1 MCKSG
6 QQVEMYVYAMRY
18 LTVIDQAGNKQDY
31 EAEFLPRIG
40 ERIVLEYGIGGQ
52 PVREHFHRVK
62 DVEYYLQKPTDV
74 QVRILTEEE
83 HTPERWPS

>member
-1 MCKSG
+1 MK
-6 QQVEMYVYAMRY
+6 Y
-18 LTVIDQAGNKQDY
+18 LRVIDKAGNKQDY

-40 ERIVLEYGIGGQ
+40 ERIVLEYGVGSE

-62 DVEYYLQKPTDV
+62 DMEYYLQKPTDA

-83 HTPERWPS
+83 RAPERWPS